1 LERRRNSE
9 RTITSACYFTAIT
22 TRLVFSDSPATMI
35 GAFQPL
41 LGTGPRKNRSVV
53 APSTHVVD
61 SVPSILSRTSASLEY
76 ASLRHTGHCPLGMYI
91 IPSAT
96 NLLVWDA
103 VFFVHQGELKP
114 TFSILTKFVRFASG
128 YSTDSILKFR
138 LTFPGNYPESPPNVT
153 FLTDVFHPL
162 ISSTGVFNLSPRFR
176 PWR

>member
-1 LERRRNSE
+1 
-9 RTITSACYFTAIT
+9 
-22 TRLVFSDSPATMI
+22 MI

-41 LGTGPRKNRSVV
+41 LGTGPRKNRLVV
-53 APSTHVVD
+53 APSAD
-61 SVPSILSRTSASLEY
+61 SVPSILSCTSASLEY

-103 VFFVHQGELKP
+103 VFFVHQGKLKP
-114 TFSILTKFVRFASG
+114 TFSILIKFVRFASG